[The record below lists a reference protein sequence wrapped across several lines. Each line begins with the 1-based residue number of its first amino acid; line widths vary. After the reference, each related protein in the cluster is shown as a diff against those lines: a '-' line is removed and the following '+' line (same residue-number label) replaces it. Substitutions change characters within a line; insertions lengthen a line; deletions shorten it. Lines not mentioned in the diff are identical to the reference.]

1 MCRVSIKEPAGVLE
15 RMSFLFGGARPKAQD
30 TFRDYHR
37 KAASNAR
44 GMEREIARLN
54 KDELSLQSELKKCG
68 VEGRMDAAT
77 IKAKELIR
85 LRSHRS
91 RLQTMRS
98 HMLGLS
104 QQLQT
109 MDTSTKMQDTL
120 CGTAKMLQSVNA
132 RFDAASIS
140 RMLGDFERQNVLL
153 KEKQEIVEECMES
166 SLEVDG
172 ELDATSD
179 AVLGVLQE
187 AGLEIGSRLG
197 PVGGSTGAEDFDARL
212 QRLRAGMS

>member
-1 MCRVSIKEPAGVLE
+1 
-15 RMSFLFGGARPKAQD
+15 MSFLFGGARPKAQD

-44 GMEREIARLN
+44 GMEREIARLD
-54 KDELSLQSELKKCG
+54 KDEQILQSELKKCG
-68 VEGRMDAAT
+68 TDGRMDVAT
-77 IKAKELIR
+77 LKAKELIR

-98 HMLGLS
+98 HMMGLS

-132 RFDAASIS
+132 RFDAAAMS
-140 RMLGDFERQNVLL
+140 RMIGDFERQNVLL
-153 KEKQEIVEECMES
+153 KEKQEIVEESMES

-187 AGLEIGSRLG
+187 AGLDLGSKLLAGRG
-197 PVGGSTGAEDFDARL
+197 PDGLDDFDTRL
-212 QRLRAGMS
+212 ERLRAGMS

>member
-1 MCRVSIKEPAGVLE
+1 
-15 RMSFLFGGARPKAQD
+15 MSFLFGGARPKAQD

-44 GMEREIARLN
+44 GMEREIARLD
-54 KDELSLQSELKKCG
+54 KEESVLQAELKRCG
-68 VEGRMDAAT
+68 TDGKIETAT
-77 IKAKELIR
+77 MKAKELIR

-120 CGTAKMLQSVNA
+120 CGTAKMLQNVNA
-132 RFDAASIS
+132 RFDAGSIS

-172 ELDATSD
+172 ETDATSD

-187 AGLEIGSRLG
+187 AGLDLGARLHAGNGVG
-197 PVGGSTGAEDFDARL
+197 PDGPGMEDFDARL